1 MSGIL
6 PEWLAGWLGVEA
18 ASPGEG
24 TIWSLENTWSWAPW
38 ATLVFAI
45 VAVGWFAYFYAREG
59 TAAGRVMRG
68 VLVATR
74 LALVAIV
81 VFMIAEFTLSLRR
94 TGLPTV
100 AVLVDDSASMGT
112 LDRYD
117 DKRLQALVARR
128 IESAGFEQPD
138 RLNLA
143 KTVLL
148 DKGTDLLARV
158 ERDYRMKLYFVSGAA
173 RAEEGSLA
181 DMRKAVRE
189 LRPQGEST
197 RLGAALRHVLSDLR
211 GSPPAAIILLSDGVN
226 TDGESLSDAA
236 RYARRKGV
244 PLFAVGLGSEQPLRD
259 LELADLLVD
268 EVVFVD
274 DVVNFECK
282 LTGHGLA
289 GKTVEVVL
297 HEKDNPVVLARIKVT
312 VDEDGKPQRLHLPY
326 RPNKVGEFEYVVE
339 VEHLPQEAQAD
350 NNHQQRLVSV
360 RKEQIKVLLVQGYPN
375 YEFRYLKQ
383 MLQRDSTI
391 QLRTVLQDA
400 DLEYTES
407 DETALGVFP
416 VRREDLFAFDVVIF
430 GDVNPSYLSSSV
442 LQNLHDFV
450 AKKGGGVAFIAGPRF
465 MPLAY
470 RGTPIEPLLPIDL
483 DSATVPDP
491 DQPLDQ
497 GFVARPTDLGIV
509 SPQMQLGDN
518 AAETARIWRDLP
530 PLYWLLEVGQV
541 RPAARVLAEHPTRLS
556 ADGRPLGVIIMQYVG
571 AGKVLFHATDET
583 WRWRY
588 QVGDVFF
595 ARYWVQAVRH
605 LSRSKLLGTDNAV
618 ELAADRREYRRGEP
632 VRLRV
637 RFIDERQAP
646 VADDGV
652 TVVLER
658 EGQKNQRVNLLRNA
672 TNRGIFEGTFSDS
685 MDGKYH
691 AWVATPTLEG
701 QAASADFLVVAP
713 PGELERIQMDAVEL
727 KQAADETRGRFYR
740 IGEVDRLGADLP
752 PGHQVPIET
761 LPPEVL
767 WNRWWLLAT
776 FVGLIAAEWIL
787 RKRRGML

>member
-6 PEWLAGWLGVEA
+6 PESIARWLGVA
-18 ASPGEG
+18 AAGPGEG
-24 TIWSLENTWSWAPW
+24 TIWSLDNTWSWAPW
-38 ATLVFAI
+38 ATLCFALAAVAWFVF
-45 VAVGWFAYFYAREG
+45 FYAREG
-59 TAAGRVMRG
+59 TAASRAMRG
-68 VLVATR
+68 LLVAIR

-117 DKRLQALVARR
+117 QGQLETLVRRRLD
-128 IESAGFEQPD
+128 SAGFESAD

-158 ERDYRMKLYFVSGAA
+158 ERGYRLKLYFVSATA
-173 RAEEGSLA
+173 RAQQGSLA
-181 DMRKAVRE
+181 EMSQAVRD
-189 LRPQGEST
+189 LQPHGEST
-197 RLGAALRHVLSDLR
+197 RLGAALRRVLADLR
-211 GSPPAAIILLSDGVN
+211 GSPPAAVVLLSDGVT
-226 TDGESLSDAA
+226 TDGETLADAS

-244 PLFAVGLGSEQPLRD
+244 PLFTVGLGSEQPLRD

-274 DVVNFECK
+274 DVVNFESK
-282 LTGHGLA
+282 LTAHGLV
-289 GKTVEVVL
+289 GRTVEVVL
-297 HEKDNPVVLARIKVT
+297 RQQDDNVVLARTKVT
-312 VDEDGKPQRLHLPY
+312 IEQDGKPQRVHLPY
-326 RPNKVGEFEYVVE
+326 RPTEVGQFEYVVE
-339 VEHLPQEAQAD
+339 VEHLSEEAQEE
-350 NNHQQRLVSV
+350 NNRQQRLVSV
-360 RKEQIKVLLVQGYPN
+360 REEQIKVLLVQGYPSF
-375 YEFRYLKQ
+375 EFRYLKH
-383 MLQRDSTI
+383 MLERDGTI
-391 QLRTVLQDA
+391 QLRTVLQEA
-400 DLEYTES
+400 DLDYAES

-430 GDVNPSYLSSSV
+430 GDVNPSFLSSSV
-442 LQNLHDFV
+442 LGNLRDFV
-450 AKKGGGVAFIAGPRF
+450 AVKGGGVALVAGPRY

-470 RGTPIEPLLPIDL
+470 RGTPIEPLLPVDL
-483 DSATVPDP
+483 DSVSAPAP

-497 GFVARPTDLGIV
+497 GFVAQPTELGFV

-518 AAETARIWRDLP
+518 TAETARIWRDLP
-530 PLYWLLEVGQV
+530 PLYWLLEVGQPQ
-541 RPAARVLAEHPTRLS
+541 PAARVLAEHPTRLS
-556 ADGRPLGVIIMQYVG
+556 DAGRPLGVIIMQYVG

-588 QVGDVFF
+588 RVGDVFF

-605 LSRSKLLGTDNAV
+605 LSRSKLLGGDRAV
-618 ELAADRREYRRGEP
+618 ELSADRREYRRGEP

-652 TVVLER
+652 TIVLER
-658 EGQKNQRVNLLRNA
+658 EGQQNERLKLLRNA
-672 TNRGIFEGTFSDS
+672 TNRGVFEGTFRDT

-691 AWVATPTLEG
+691 AWVAAPTLEG
-701 QAASADFLVVAP
+701 KAASADFLVVAP

-727 KQAADETRGRFYR
+727 KQAADATRGRFYR
-740 IGEVDRLGADLP
+740 IGEVDRLPGDLP
-752 PGHQVPIET
+752 PGRQVPIEM
-761 LPPEVL
+761 LPPRSL
-767 WNRWWLLAT
+767 WNRWWLLAA
-776 FVGLIAAEWIL
+776 FMGLITAEWIL
-787 RKRRGML
+787 RKRKGML